1 MSTEQSSRFQGKQ
14 KPDMTDLATSSVG
27 PKEPSGFI
35 DNKLYEDCITGYP
48 GERWNNFYRQTG
60 TTVHKDKFLPYS
72 FSRVRL
78 LIIYF

>member
-14 KPDMTDLATSSVG
+14 KSDIPDLASSSVG